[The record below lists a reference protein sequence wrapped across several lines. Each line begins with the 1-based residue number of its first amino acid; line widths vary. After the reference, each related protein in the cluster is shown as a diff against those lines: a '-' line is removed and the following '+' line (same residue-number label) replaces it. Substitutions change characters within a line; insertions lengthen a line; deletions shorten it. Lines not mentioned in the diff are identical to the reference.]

1 MTGEKSDKK
10 PYLKKYGK
18 GKCKTCGKVFEKN
31 RPNAV
36 YCCKE
41 CKKKNDAKLQI
52 EYSRRRY
59 RSDPEF
65 RAKASEY
72 HRKYYQKKKEQ
83 NA

>member
-1 MTGEKSDKK
+1 MADEKSDNK

-18 GKCKTCGKVFEKN
+18 CKCKTCGKVFDKS
-31 RPNAV
+31 RPNSA

-41 CKKKNDAKLQI
+41 CKKKHDTKLQI

-72 HRKYYQKKKEQ
+72 HRKYYQRKNGQ
-83 NA
+83 DA